1 MIVNWEVSVIDI
13 SDMQIIKA
21 IAEAGSINKAAE
33 VLSMSQPTLS
43 KKVSRLEQKIKL
55 ELFVRDNTGMLPTP
69 AARFLINES
78 ENLTVQLHNLERQLE
93 LMAGMVGGVVK
104 IGVGPITEQFLMS
117 KVLLDFA
124 ERDYK
129 FKISVVTMAVDSLID
144 QLVSS
149 QIDIAVGIFSK
160 DSVPEGCLT
169 PLKVHEKMVVA
180 VRNGHELAK
189 QSAIN
194 LHELLNCKSV
204 LPRMPKSLG
213 ENLGSA
219 QLVREVKPDITCES
233 YSMARLIVA
242 NTDYI
247 TIGPESLF
255 HKEFLS
261 GKLVMLELE
270 EEIDL
275 QFICL
280 VKPESM
286 KMPIVKEVVGIFA
299 QYMS

>member
-1 MIVNWEVSVIDI
+1 
-13 SDMQIIKA
+13 MQIVKV
-21 IAEAGSINKAAE
+21 IAETGSINKAAE

-43 KKVSRLEQKIKL
+43 KKLSRLEQKIKL
-55 ELFVRDNTGMLPTP
+55 ELFIRDSTGVLATP
-69 AARFLINES
+69 AARFIMNES
-78 ENLTVQLHNLERQLE
+78 EGLTIQLHNLERQLE

-104 IGVGPITEQFLMS
+104 IGVGPIAEQFLMS

-129 FKISVVTMAVDSLID
+129 FKISVVTMAVDT
-144 QLVSS
+144 LVDHLASS

-160 DSVPEGCLT
+160 DSVPEGYLT
-169 PLKVHEKMVVA
+169 PLKVNEKMVVA
-180 VRNGHELAK
+180 VRSGHELAK
-189 QSAIN
+189 RSTIN
-194 LHELLNCKSV
+194 LPKILNCKSV
-204 LPRMPKSLG
+204 LPRIPKSLG

-219 QLVREVKPDITCES
+219 QLVREVNPDITCES

-242 NTDYI
+242 NTDYV

-261 GKLVMLELE
+261 GQLVMLELE

-275 QFICL
+275 QFNCL

-286 KMPIVKEVVGIFA
+286 KMPIVKEVMGILT